1 MITENTQNPVNVA
14 VKAPR
19 STKKAWEFPISK
31 AYYEKVRVRG
41 EKIMDELGYGA
52 EWMKYL
58 MPHIDRYLLKGERL
72 GNHYAYECMLI
83 VFTCLRFDLDLAIE
97 RSAKA
102 KARAAE
108 RRALKEAQ
116 KAGKARKAEGA
127 QMTEEVQKA
136 EDARKNERKRKIEE
150 DIVVELRVQS
160 DEVRKQEDAIQT
172 ETVAMRGSADSNA
185 DLTQKQGA
193 EQSDETQKQE
203 DAIQTETIA
212 MRGSADSNA
221 DSTQKQGAESARS
234 TVEYSSTEKCNP
246 EKCQSAKY
254 DPAKCHP
261 AKSTQHISTTTR
273 EGDGEFEAAVREVA
287 DGDGTAVEEDGIFHN
302 REAKSCSSGHSRT
315 SLVDTVEAFEEMR
328 QVF

>member
-1 MITENTQNPVNVA
+1 MITENTQNPVNVVA
-14 VKAPR
+14 KAPR

-116 KAGKARKAEGA
+116 KAGKARKAEGV

-136 EDARKNERKRKIEE
+136 EGARKNEGKCKIEE
-150 DIVVELRVQS
+150 GIVVELRVQS
-160 DEVRKQEDAIQT
+160 DEVQQQEYAMRS
-172 ETVAMRGSADSNA
+172 EKVAM
-185 DLTQKQGA
+185 
-193 EQSDETQKQE
+193 
-203 DAIQTETIA
+203 I
-212 MRGSADSNA
+212 GSADSNA
-221 DSTQKQGAESARS
+221 DSTQKQGVESTRS

-246 EKCQSAKY
+246 AKCNPAKCDPAKCDSAKC
-254 DPAKCHP
+254 DSAKCDSAKCNLAKCHP
-261 AKSTQHISTTTR
+261 AKSSPYLSTSTR
-273 EGDGEFEAAVREVA
+273 EGDGEFEAAGREVA
-287 DGDGTAVEEDGIFHN
+287 DGDGAAVEEDGIFHN

-315 SLVDTVEAFEEMR
+315 SLVDTVEAFE
-328 QVF
+328 

>member
-14 VKAPR
+14 AKAPR
-19 STKKAWEFPISK
+19 TTKKAWDFPISK

-116 KAGKARKAEGA
+116 KAEDAQKAEGA
-127 QMTEEVQKA
+127 QKAGDTQTAEE
-136 EDARKNERKRKIEE
+136 ARKNEEKLNEKNTQRTDKDQAPEIGPGEENSPKRHTLQSVLQVDEGNDVALADLDDDEDYKGEDDGLDDGGRCLEE
-150 DIVVELRVQS
+150 GADTTCQTRGGDVDDVGTDNEQDNAQVALDELRSHRKV
-160 DEVRKQEDAIQT
+160 EVEENLMPHHPDILK
-172 ETVAMRGSADSNA
+172 RG
-185 DLTQKQGA
+185 GA
-193 EQSDETQKQE
+193 EEHE
-203 DAIQTETIA
+203 
-212 MRGSADSNA
+212 
-221 DSTQKQGAESARS
+221 
-234 TVEYSSTEKCNP
+234 
-246 EKCQSAKY
+246 
-254 DPAKCHP
+254 
-261 AKSTQHISTTTR
+261 
-273 EGDGEFEAAVREVA
+273 
-287 DGDGTAVEEDGIFHN
+287 
-302 REAKSCSSGHSRT
+302 GHSHEEEGEQH
-315 SLVDTVEAFEEMR
+315 VETLDEGR
-328 QVF
+328 HP

>member
-172 ETVAMRGSADSNA
+172 ET
-185 DLTQKQGA
+185 
-193 EQSDETQKQE
+193 
-203 DAIQTETIA
+203 IA

>member
-14 VKAPR
+14 AKAPR
-19 STKKAWEFPISK
+19 TTKKAWEFPISK

-116 KAGKARKAEGA
+116 KAEGEHKAK
-127 QMTEEVQKA
+127 EVQKA
-136 EDARKNERKRKIEE
+136 EEARKNEDKRKIEE
-150 DIVVELRVQS
+150 G
-160 DEVRKQEDAIQT
+160 
-172 ETVAMRGSADSNA
+172 TVAEPKEKSS
-185 DLTQKQGA
+185 
-193 EQSDETQKQE
+193 ETQMQE
-203 DAIQTETIA
+203 VAA
-212 MRGSADSNA
+212 
-221 DSTQKQGAESARS
+221 
-234 TVEYSSTEKCNP
+234 YP
-246 EKCQSAKY
+246 
-254 DPAKCHP
+254 
-261 AKSTQHISTTTR
+261 STTTR
-273 EGDGEFEAAVREVA
+273 EGDGEFEAAGREVA

-302 REAKSCSSGHSRT
+302 REAKSCSSGYSRT

-328 QVF
+328 